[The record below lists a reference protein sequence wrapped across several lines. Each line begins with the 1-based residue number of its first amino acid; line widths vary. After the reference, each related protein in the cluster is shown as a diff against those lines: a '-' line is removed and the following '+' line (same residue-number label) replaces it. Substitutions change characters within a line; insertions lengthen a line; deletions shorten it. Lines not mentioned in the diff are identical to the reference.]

1 MQLRRSSLVAAFA
14 LAALALLTVATAKV
28 APAAEPVPSPAAAP
42 APSPAATPAPHVDL
56 VRIVRGK
63 LSAADLASGAAY
75 AEDWKREYGIDAT
88 YLDAVGWLARGAVM
102 LGQPDAALAYAREV
116 RAAIP
121 EPVVAE
127 RLGALGAAIEAESQV
142 RAAREGSAAAVAF
155 LTGELRL
162 SEDVA
167 FRSRL
172 WKNINRLE
180 LVGKPAPE
188 LGPPTAAMDPAPPSL
203 AALRGKP
210 VLLFF
215 WAHWCGD
222 CRAQAAA
229 LTRLRER
236 WRDQIS
242 FLMPT
247 RLYGTARDGAAATP
261 DEESAHIA
269 AVIAADYP
277 GLAGIPVTID
287 TATMVRYG
295 VSATPTFVLVDRAGK
310 VRLYAPTR
318 LTEAELDRRLAELV
332 AEARP

>member
-1 MQLRRSSLVAAFA
+1 MHLRRSSRVAALA
-14 LAALALLTVATAKV
+14 LAALALLTVATATA
-28 APAAEPVPSPAAAP
+28 APAAEPVPAPAAAP
-42 APSPAATPAPHVDL
+42 APSPAATPAPRVDL
-56 VRIVRGK
+56 VRIVRAK
-63 LSAADLASGAAY
+63 LSSADLASGAAY
-75 AEDWKREYGIDAT
+75 AEDWKRKYGVDTT

-102 LGQPDAALAYAREV
+102 LGQPDTALAYAREV

-121 EPVVAE
+121 APVAAE

-142 RAAREGSAAAVAF
+142 RAAREGGAAAVAF

-172 WKNINRLE
+172 WKNINRVE
-180 LVGKPAPE
+180 LVGQPAPE
-188 LGPPTAAMDPAPPSL
+188 LGPATAAMDPAPPSR

-222 CRAQAAA
+222 CRAQGAA

-236 WRDQIS
+236 WRDEVS

-269 AVIAADYP
+269 ATIDSDYP
-277 GLAGIPVTID
+277 GLAGIPLPID
-287 TATMVRYG
+287 TATMVRHG
-295 VSATPTFVLVDRAGK
+295 ASATPTFVLVDHAGK

-332 AEARP
+332 AEARR

>member
-1 MQLRRSSLVAAFA
+1 MQLRRSPLAAAFA
-14 LAALALLTVATAKV
+14 LAAFALLTVATPTV
-28 APAAEPVPSPAAAP
+28 APAAEPVPAPAAAP
-42 APSPAATPAPHVDL
+42 APSQVATPAPRVDL
-56 VRIVRGK
+56 VRIVRAK

-75 AEDWKREYGIDAT
+75 AEDWKREHGIDTT
-88 YLDAVGWLARGAVM
+88 YLDAAGWLARGAVM

-121 EPVVAE
+121 APVAAE
-127 RLGALGAAIEAESQV
+127 RLVALGAAIEAESQV

-180 LVGKPAPE
+180 LVGQPAPE
-188 LGPPTAAMDPAPPSL
+188 LGPPTAAMDPALPSL
-203 AALRGKP
+203 AGLRGKP

-222 CRAQAAA
+222 CRAQGAA

-236 WRDQIS
+236 WRDQVS

-247 RLYGTARDGAAATP
+247 RLYGTARGGAAATP

-277 GLAGIPVTID
+277 GLAGVPVPVD

-295 VSATPTFVLVDRAGK
+295 ASATPTFVLVDRAGK

>member
-1 MQLRRSSLVAAFA
+1 MQPPRSPLVAALEIA
-14 LAALALLTVATAKV
+14 TLALLTMASASV
-28 APAAEPVPSPAAAP
+28 APAAEPVPSPAAIP
-42 APSPAATPAPHVDL
+42 APSPPATPAPRVDL
-56 VRIVRGK
+56 VRIVRAK

-75 AEDWKREYGIDAT
+75 AEDWKREHGVDTT

-102 LGQPDAALAYAREV
+102 LGEPDAALAYAREV
-116 RAAIP
+116 RSAIP
-121 EPVVAE
+121 EPVAAE
-127 RLGALGAAIEAESQV
+127 RLLALGAAIEAEAQV

-155 LTGELRL
+155 LTRELRL

-222 CRAQAAA
+222 CRAQGAA

-236 WRDQIS
+236 WRDEVS

-247 RLYGTARDGAAATP
+247 RLYGTARDGAAATA
-261 DEESAHIA
+261 DEESAHVA

-277 GLAGIPVTID
+277 GLAGVPVPID
-287 TATMVRYG
+287 TATMIRYG
-295 VSATPTFVLVDRAGK
+295 VSSTPTFVLVDRAGK

-318 LTEAELDRRLAELV
+318 LTEAELDRRLVELV
-332 AEARP
+332 AEAKP